1 MKLPAYPRP
10 IVSIQTWASSK
21 TKSNAVRASAITKM
35 NVSAKLRP
43 RRPPPSVSRTPKPA
57 RIPMQSPGRHASRIV
72 SGLHSDDHGGTPRG
86 QRTARLSTRSHD
98 CERPAGE
105 APVARTLSPTTKSSS
120 SHPHLDDYG
129 KEAGRG

>member
-57 RIPMQSPGRHASRIV
+57 RIPMQSLGRHVGRIV
-72 SGLHSDDHGGTPRG
+72 SRLRSDDHGEMPRQPG
-86 QRTARLSTRSHD
+86 RLHSLLVPILANRRHEES
-98 CERPAGE
+98 R
-105 APVARTLSPTTKSSS
+105 VARKSCPATKSSS
-120 SHPHLDDYG
+120 SHPRLDDYG
-129 KEAGRG
+129 KETGRG